1 MTVDTAKVQGR
12 RSLSFASLDEVV
24 AEAERLVAARDVEM
38 LGNLSLGQI
47 LAHLAIPINGAI
59 DGVEAKGPW
68 VIRTF
73 LGPWIKARIARKGMS
88 PGFQLPRKFVKDFFP
103 ENVSAEQ
110 GLERLRKA
118 VERQKSERM
127 TSDHPMMGPMSH
139 EEWERLHRRHAEL
152 HLSFAVPRD

>member
-1 MTVDTAKVQGR
+1 MAVDTAKVRGR
-12 RSLSFASLDEVV
+12 RPLSFASLDEVV

-59 DGVEAKGPW
+59 DGVKVKGPW

-88 PGFQLPRKFVKDFFP
+88 PGFQLPAKFAKDFFP
-103 ENVSAEQ
+103 ENVSSAQ
-110 GLERLRKA
+110 GLEMLRKA
-118 VERQKSERM
+118 VARQKTERM

-139 EEWERLHRRHAEL
+139 EDWERLHRRHAEL
-152 HLSFAVPRD
+152 HLGFAVPRD